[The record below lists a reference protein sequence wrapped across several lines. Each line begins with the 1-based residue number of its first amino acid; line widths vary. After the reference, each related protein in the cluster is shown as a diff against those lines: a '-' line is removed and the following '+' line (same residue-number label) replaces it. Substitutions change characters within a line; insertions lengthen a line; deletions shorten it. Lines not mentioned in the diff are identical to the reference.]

1 MGQYILRR
9 TLLTIPI
16 LLGVTLLT
24 YVIINASGDP
34 LARFEFN
41 PRTSPET
48 LANIRANLGLND
60 PWYVRYFIWLG
71 NVLRGDLG
79 DSMINYRPVTRS
91 ILDAMPY
98 TILLSF
104 SAIAV
109 SLLIAI
115 PVGIYSAL
123 RRNGLVDRFFGVFST
138 AAYAMP
144 TFWLSLLLVILFSS
158 KFREWGLPSLPTSGV
173 VANRGPD
180 AGSLHDRFL
189 HIILPLTALTL
200 PSIAA
205 WSRYIRSSM
214 LDEMQQDFVRTARAK
229 GLRSVAVVYG
239 HALRNALLPLI
250 TLVGL
255 TLPDIFAGSLIVE
268 QVFAYQG
275 MGRLVTDALFNKDY
289 TVIMGTTLMYAVLII
304 LGNLIADIALA
315 VADPRIRYG

>member
-9 TLLTIPI
+9 IVLTIPI
-16 LLGVTLLT
+16 LFGVTLLT
-24 YVIINASGDP
+24 YLIVNASGDP
-34 LARFEFN
+34 LQQFELN
-41 PRTSPET
+41 PKISAASLE
-48 LANIRANLGLND
+48 AIRENLGLNQ
-60 PWYVRYFIWLG
+60 PWYIRYFIWLG
-71 NVLRGDLG
+71 NVIRGDLG
-79 DSMINYRPVTRS
+79 YSMINYRPVLDS
-91 ILDAMPY
+91 ILRVMPY

-104 SAIAV
+104 SAILISLVIAV
-109 SLLIAI
+109 PI
-115 PVGIYSAL
+115 GIYSAL
-123 RRNGLVDRFFGVFST
+123 RRNGLVDRVFAIFST

-144 TFWLSLLLVILFSS
+144 IFWLSLLLVILFSA

-173 VANRGPD
+173 TSNRGAD
-180 AGSLHDRFL
+180 AGSLQDRVVHL
-189 HIILPLTALTL
+189 ILPLTALTL

-214 LDEMQQDFVRTARAK
+214 LEEMNQDFVRTARAK
-229 GLRSVAVVYG
+229 GLRNNVVVYS

-255 TLPDIFAGSLIVE
+255 TIPDIFAGSLIVE

-275 MGRLVTDALFNKDY
+275 MGRLVTDALFAKDY

-304 LGNLIADIALA
+304 LGNLIADVALA

>member
-16 LLGVTLLT
+16 LFGVTLIT
-24 YVIINASGDP
+24 YIIINASGDP
-34 LARFEFN
+34 LQRFEFN
-41 PRTSPET
+41 PRTTPAT
-48 LANIRANLGLND
+48 LDAIRENLGLND
-60 PWYVRYFIWLG
+60 PWYIRYFVWLG
-71 NVLRGDLG
+71 NVLQGDLG
-79 DSMINYRPVTRS
+79 TSMINFRPVTQS
-91 ILDAMPY
+91 ILDVMPY
-98 TILLSF
+98 TIFLSF
-104 SAIAV
+104 SAIV
-109 SLLIAI
+109 LSLLIAI

-123 RRNGLVDRFFGVFST
+123 RRNGIVDRFFAVFST

-144 TFWLSLLLVILFSS
+144 IFWLSLLLIILFST
-158 KFREWGLPSLPTSGV
+158 KFREWGLPALPTSGV

-180 AGSLHDRFL
+180 AGSLQDRFL

-214 LDEMQQDFVRTARAK
+214 LEELNQDFVRTARAK
-229 GLRSVAVVYG
+229 GLRANAVIYS

-255 TLPDIFAGSLIVE
+255 TIPDIFAGSLIVE

-304 LGNLIADIALA
+304 LGNLIADVALA
-315 VADPRIRYG
+315 LADPRIRYA

>member
-16 LLGVTLLT
+16 LFGVTLLT
-24 YVIINASGDP
+24 YIIISASGDP
-34 LARFEFN
+34 LQAFEFN

-48 LANIRANLGLND
+48 LEAIRRNLGLD
-60 PWYVRYFIWLG
+60 QPWYIRYFVWLS
-71 NVLRGDLG
+71 NVFRGDLG
-79 DSMINYRPVTRS
+79 NSMINYRPVLDS
-91 ILDAMPY
+91 ILHAMPY
-98 TILLSF
+98 TIFLSF
-104 SAIAV
+104 SAILI
-109 SLLIAI
+109 SLVIAI
-115 PVGIYSAL
+115 PVGIFSAL
-123 RRNGLVDRFFGVFST
+123 RRNGPVDRLFSVFST

-144 TFWLSLLLVILFSS
+144 IFWLSLLLVILFSS
-158 KFREWGLPSLPTSGV
+158 KFREWGLPALPTSGV
-173 VANRGPD
+173 TGRGSD
-180 AGSLHDRFL
+180 AGSIQDRAVHL
-189 HIILPLTALTL
+189 VLPLVALTL

-214 LDEMQQDFVRTARAK
+214 LEEMNLDFVRTARAK
-229 GLRSVAVVYG
+229 GLQHNAVIYG

-255 TLPDIFAGSLIVE
+255 TIPDIFAGSLIVE

-275 MGRLVTDALFNKDY
+275 MGRLVTDALFDKDY

-304 LGNLIADIALA
+304 VGNLIADIALA

>member
-9 TLLTIPI
+9 ILQTVPI
-16 LLGVTLLT
+16 LFGVTLLT
-24 YVIINASGDP
+24 YIIVNASGDP
-34 LARFEFN
+34 LQRFAFN

-48 LANIRANLGLND
+48 LERIRENLGLND
-60 PWYVRYFIWLG
+60 PWYVRYFVWLG

-79 DSMINYRPVTRS
+79 TSMINFRPVLDS
-91 ILDAMPY
+91 ILHVMPY

-104 SAIAV
+104 LAILISLAIA
-109 SLLIAI
+109 L

-123 RRNGLVDRFFGVFST
+123 HRNGWVDRTFGVFST
-138 AAYAMP
+138 AGYAMP
-144 TFWLSLLLVILFSS
+144 IFWLSLLLVILFST
-158 KFREWGLPSLPTSGV
+158 KFREWGLPNLPSSGV
-173 VANRGPD
+173 TSNRGDD
-180 AGSLHDRFL
+180 AGSFNDRVTHL
-189 HIILPLTALTL
+189 ILPLVALTL

-214 LDEMQQDFVRTARAK
+214 LEEMNQDFVRTARAK
-229 GLRSVAVVYG
+229 GLRQNVVVYG
-239 HALRNALLPLI
+239 HAMRNAVLPLI

-255 TLPDIFAGSLIVE
+255 TIPDIFAGSLIVE

-315 VADPRIRYG
+315 LADPRIRYG